1 MNPEQMAQLQMMMG
15 GAKKPEPWTKM
26 GVAKALAGF
35 TIASA
40 AAIYF
45 WDARG
50 APLERVQAVKASL
63 NAWGYT
69 VSAFPI
75 AIPLIND
82 LTHMSGN

>member
-1 MNPEQMAQLQMMMG
+1 M
-15 GAKKPEPWTKM
+15 
-26 GVAKALAGF
+26 AKALAGF

-69 VSAFPI
+69 VSGSVSNMVTI
-75 AIPLIND
+75 
-82 LTHMSGN
+82 

>member
-26 GVAKALAGF
+26 VCSLGSSSDCLFNIQGVAKALAGF

-69 VSAFPI
+69 VSG
-75 AIPLIND
+75 
-82 LTHMSGN
+82 SV

>member
-1 MNPEQMAQLQMMMG
+1 M
-15 GAKKPEPWTKM
+15 
-26 GVAKALAGF
+26 AKALAGF

-63 NAWGYT
+63 NAWGYS
-69 VSAFPI
+69 VSG
-75 AIPLIND
+75 
-82 LTHMSGN
+82 SV